1 MKQEPGRLAVRKIGE
16 ALVTEPRAGLVSCT
30 SSCWGCLRCCRRRR
44 RRRTW
49 RRPSARPGPSR
60 RERRCC

>member
-16 ALVTEPRAGLVSCT
+16 ALVTESRAGLVSCT

-44 RRRTW
+44 RRRT
-49 RRPSARPGPSR
+49 
-60 RERRCC
+60 